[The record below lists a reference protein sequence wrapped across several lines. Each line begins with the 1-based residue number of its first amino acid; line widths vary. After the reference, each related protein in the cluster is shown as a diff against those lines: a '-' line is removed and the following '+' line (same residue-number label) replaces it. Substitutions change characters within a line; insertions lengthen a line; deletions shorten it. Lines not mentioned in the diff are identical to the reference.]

1 MSGDSSQEERG
12 GERVGRG
19 ERGRENHACERE
31 CVQECARGREGGRGR
46 ELKGGGVKLYR
57 VCRVSNPVQD
67 GSNASNPLP
76 EVT

>member
-1 MSGDSSQEERG
+1 MRA
-12 GERVGRG
+12 GESVCKSARAGGRG
-19 ERGRENHACERE
+19 EREGGRE
-31 CVQECARGREGGRGR
+31 RGRERGSSR
-46 ELKGGGVKLYR
+46 EVGVKLYR